1 MWSSI
6 VINIVIS
13 ILMIYFIHSIW
24 NYLRDTYTTKKTKD
38 LVNSQIQKYK
48 NMMEELQQNT
58 NEIIEKSQEER
69 DYINEFENLDPK
81 SMEND
86 LENFLSEA
94 IASNDFTTIEL

>member
-1 MWSSI
+1 
-6 VINIVIS
+6 
-13 ILMIYFIHSIW
+13 MIYFIHSIW